1 MYVVSDSYS
10 VSSNKVRHVQRFLML
25 VNKSERAAPFHKK
38 KMCFLHNIE
47 KLCNFTLGRIGLKF
61 DIFELMF
68 YEILV
73 MHIHNSQLVYNFY
86 EQAIKLFL

>member
-1 MYVVSDSYS
+1 M
-10 VSSNKVRHVQRFLML
+10 
-25 VNKSERAAPFHKK
+25 PGW
-38 KMCFLHNIE
+38 
-47 KLCNFTLGRIGLKF
+47 TGLKF

-73 MHIHNSQLVYNFY
+73 MHMRNSQLVYNFY